1 MIILIVSMGRGW
13 LKETVNEIETP
24 VFAEPTTT
32 HEQSREVCMTI
43 NNTED
48 SMSVPR
54 MPAESSEIS
63 IKKQMCTADAPL
75 A

>member
-1 MIILIVSMGRGW
+1 MIILRVSMGRGW
-13 LKETVNEIETP
+13 LKETVNEIETAL

-43 NNTED
+43 NNTEEP
-48 SMSVPR
+48 MSVPG
-54 MPAESSEIS
+54 MPAESSDV
-63 IKKQMCTADAPL
+63 CTADAPL